1 MKTATIRNNVTV
13 KESNQER
20 IAFAQTIDFQPLF
33 DHTCSFSKVNCEF
46 STPIIEVNRAGD
58 VYISFKSEDIASQTG
73 PFAAILK
80 ECRFENFGCRVS
92 ENEETGVFRFHGSVT
107 IQYEH
112 INGGFNGMDVIY
124 AVYSEN
130 DGWAFDDA
138 GA

>member
-80 ECRFENFGCRVS
+80 ECRFENFVRKSVNFNIHLSGCD
-92 ENEETGVFRFHGSVT
+92 TVFCSGHLE
-107 IQYEH
+107 IH
-112 INGGFNGMDVIY
+112 IAQMIFIAKDIR
-124 AVYSEN
+124 
-130 DGWAFDDA
+130 
-138 GA
+138 